1 MAPGTVV
8 EIGAGLGELLAHI
21 DAPRRFG
28 YDIDPGVVR
37 AARFLHR
44 RGITFVQ
51 GDATQVIEMPIDVL
65 ILVNWIHN
73 LSPDELSGLLKPL
86 MPRTT
91 HLLLDAID
99 LDGPSS
105 YCYKHTFDFLNG
117 KAELVSIT
125 RAPDEPRSFHLFRV
139 MPLRDVAHPPET
151 VRKGICSIATQGSDG
166 PKGPWAPLAPSCDRL
181 DRLTGRGLGTHA
193 EVPARAP
200 SRPPPQSEF
209 LCRDRLRSRSCRRL
223 SSSRWHRSRRLRTAL
238 GASVYGASCDDVALR
253 TRPSVASGAEGG
265 HRQR

>member
-1 MAPGTVV
+1 MLRLRTAARRMGLLRLVRCRFDLLWLRVLQRHFEFDPWHALAPYACRSYKRLVVDIVNRLAPGTVV

-44 RGITFVQ
+44 RGITFVH
-51 GDATQVIEMPIDVL
+51 GDATQVIDAPIDVL

-73 LSPDELSGLLKPL
+73 LSSNELSELLEPL

-91 HLLLDAID
+91 YLLLDAID

-105 YCYKHTFDFLNG
+105 YRYKHTFDFLNG
-117 KAELVSIT
+117 NADLVSIT

-139 MPLRDVAHPPET
+139 KPQRDVAT
-151 VRKGICSIATQGSDG
+151 
-166 PKGPWAPLAPSCDRL
+166 
-181 DRLTGRGLGTHA
+181 
-193 EVPARAP
+193 PA
-200 SRPPPQSEF
+200 
-209 LCRDRLRSRSCRRL
+209 
-223 SSSRWHRSRRLRTAL
+223 
-238 GASVYGASCDDVALR
+238 
-253 TRPSVASGAEGG
+253 
-265 HRQR
+265 